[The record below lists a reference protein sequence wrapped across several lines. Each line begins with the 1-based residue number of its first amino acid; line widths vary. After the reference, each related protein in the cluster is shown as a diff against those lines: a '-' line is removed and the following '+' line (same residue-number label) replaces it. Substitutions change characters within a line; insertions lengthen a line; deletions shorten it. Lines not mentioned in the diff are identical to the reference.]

1 MAAAG
6 SFDGPIGIIAATIM
20 ARTDSAEAEA
30 VAELASGPGDDALV
44 AGFGPAI
51 GLYLLAG
58 RPVPENRTQVTSAP
72 SASRSGCAGP
82 AGTP

>member
-20 ARTDSAEAEA
+20 ARADHAEAEA
-30 VAELASGPGDDALV
+30 VAELASGPGDALV